1 MRKALWSILPLICL
15 AMLCAC
21 GGSDDNGGDN
31 GKTND
36 NGTGIENNG
45 GNGETVLSPDDEKSF
60 LEETSR
66 VFMSYFN
73 ANEFEEMSN
82 VAKQIRDLGDDDD
95 DNDAYS
101 SLGKSSVAKKS
112 SDSDDDDDDIEDWIE
127 DIMVKTLTAS
137 GTSEYWPYN
146 YEYYDALIKASNV
159 KGTYEASYTS
169 GKWVRTKTTGDATIN
184 YTDKNGAKWTLTVV
198 PSDGIKGEVYGGK
211 DRRYSG
217 YKETR
222 YDFTFE
228 VPGKVTALLTRQGQT
243 QVSAELIVNSL
254 NIKDQ
259 GKNTWPTVMSS
270 ANGTFHATV
279 LAYDINTSFNYA
291 PNSGNSVSATVKK
304 GNTTLVTV
312 NAKGTN
318 SINSSKNEFENGKNI
333 TADIDVLGRV
343 QLHATCSDA
352 KTFSDASNRADEND
366 DEEDVVKDC
375 AKKMNSVFSAYITNN
390 GGSKEQGTI
399 KISTTSEKDYYTYY
413 YLTPTINFSD
423 GTYYDFDEYF
433 SEKYFQ
439 KVIDMYNQLIKDFED
454 LGD

>member
-1 MRKALWSILPLICL
+1 MRKVMMRKVLWGFLPLICV
-15 AMLCAC
+15 AMFCAC
-21 GGSDDNGGDN
+21 GGNDDNGGDN

-45 GNGETVLSPDDEKSF
+45 GNGEATLSPDAEKSF

-73 ANEFEEMSN
+73 ANEFEDMSN
-82 VAKQIRDLGDDDD
+82 AAKQISDLDDDD
-95 DNDAYS
+95 VNDW
-101 SLGKSSVAKKS
+101 V
-112 SDSDDDDDDIEDWIE
+112 DDIME
-127 DIMVKTLTAS
+127 KTLTAS
-137 GTSEYWPYN
+137 GNSEYWPYN
-146 YEYYDALIKASNV
+146 YEYYVALIKASNV

>member
-1 MRKALWSILPLICL
+1 MRKALRSVLPLICV

-45 GNGETVLSPDDEKSF
+45 GNGKTALSPDDEKSF

-73 ANEFEEMSN
+73 ANEFEDMSN
-82 VAKQIRDLGDDDD
+82 AAKQIGDLEDDDV
-95 DNDAYS
+95 NDW
-101 SLGKSSVAKKS
+101 V
-112 SDSDDDDDDIEDWIE
+112 DDIME
-127 DIMVKTLTAS
+127 KTLTAS
-137 GTSEYWPYN
+137 GTNNNWWPSLS

-169 GKWVRTKTTGDATIN
+169 GKWERTKTTGDLTIN

-198 PSDGIKGEVYGGK
+198 PSDGIKGTVYGGK

-217 YKETR
+217 HKETR

-243 QVSAELIVNSL
+243 QASAELIVNSL

-270 ANGTFHATV
+270 ANGSFHATM
-279 LAYDINTSFNYA
+279 LAYDINTTFNYA

-318 SINSSKNEFENGKNI
+318 SVNSSKNEFENGKNI
-333 TADIDVLGRV
+333 TADVDVLGRV

-352 KTFSDASNRADEND
+352 KTFYDANERAEDYDED
-366 DEEDVVKDC
+366 ADIVKDC

-399 KISTTSEKDYYTYY
+399 KISTAADKDYYNTYY